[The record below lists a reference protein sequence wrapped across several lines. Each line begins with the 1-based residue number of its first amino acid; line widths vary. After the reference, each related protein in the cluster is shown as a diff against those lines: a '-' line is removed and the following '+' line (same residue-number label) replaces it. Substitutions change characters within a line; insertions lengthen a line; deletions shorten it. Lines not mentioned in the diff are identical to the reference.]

1 MSPDTGLEPE
11 RYVQWCP
18 VHLGQDPV
26 GTGAPAHP
34 QALGWGVCARTHSVP
49 CLLEL
54 HV

>member
-11 RYVQWCP
+11 HYVQWCP

-26 GTGAPAHP
+26 GTPPAHP
-34 QALGWGVCARTHSVP
+34 QALGWGVCASTHSVP

-54 HV
+54 RV